1 MNKSYKKYFIYY
13 LLGIIL
19 FSACEEAALPM
30 NSDVT
35 NIPLTIDTVSFPV
48 INTISYQVP
57 PDIGSH
63 EFLYFGKKEKFSF
76 LYNLIRFSNIDS
88 TNLYSFDYYN
98 DSLIIAD
105 SMKLIM
111 SFVSDSIDKNIDFQL
126 RYFPNYGDSVFNEL
140 TTNYTNFD
148 QSIASS
154 VISSS
159 TISSNSIDS
168 VTTQLRL
175 NFLMDTT
182 IINTFKDT
190 SITSFNSSFL
200 VELTNESSSEFKLFS
215 SNNSSSPPK
224 LRVYYREFLSDSVGV
239 DTSFHTYYSSQDV
252 SIINK
257 PNVSSSETYNLSVG
271 LAKGMRSLLLVDM
284 EGWELPKRS
293 IISSADL
300 VYYRINDDTLIGYS
314 VSSYPIK
321 SEADFDKFNIFQID
335 PYDVELNYLSS
346 ASLIDNK
353 LKIDYRKIST
363 DYGRGVKVNYGF
375 KLQSSPNSDPFKTIQ
390 FHNLNNNTLY
400 PVLRIIYVK
409 NFIRLCY

>member
-13 LLGIIL
+13 LLGFIF
-19 FSACEEAALPM
+19 FSACEEVAIPID
-30 NSDVT
+30 NSVT
-35 NIPLTIDTVSFPV
+35 NIPLSIDTVSFPV

-63 EFLYFGKKEKFSF
+63 EFLYFGKKDEFSF

-88 TNLYSFDYYN
+88 TNLYTFDYYN
-98 DSLIIAD
+98 DSLIVAD

-111 SFVSDSIDKNIDFQL
+111 SFVSDSIEKNVDFKL
-126 RYFPNYGDSVFNEL
+126 RYFPNYGDSIFNES

-159 TISSNSIDS
+159 TISSYSIDS

-257 PNVSSSETYNLSVG
+257 PNVSSSDTYNLSVG

-321 SEADFDKFNIFQID
+321 SEADFDKFNIFEID

-390 FHNLNNNTLY
+390 FHNLNSNTLY

-409 NFIRLCY
+409 

>member
-13 LLGIIL
+13 LLWIIF
-19 FSACEEAALPM
+19 FSACEEVAIPID
-30 NSDVT
+30 NSVT
-35 NIPLTIDTVSFPV
+35 NIPLSIDTVSFPV

-63 EFLYFGKKEKFSF
+63 EFLYFGKKEEFSF

-88 TNLYSFDYYN
+88 TNLYTFDYYN
-98 DSLIIAD
+98 DSLIVAD

-111 SFVSDSIDKNIDFQL
+111 SFVSDSIEKNVDFQL
-126 RYFPNYGDSVFNEL
+126 RYFPNYGDSIFNES

-159 TISSNSIDS
+159 TISSYSIDS
-168 VTTQLRL
+168 VTTQLKL

-257 PNVSSSETYNLSVG
+257 PNVSSSDTYNLSVG

-321 SEADFDKFNIFQID
+321 SEADFDKFNIFEID

-390 FHNLNNNTLY
+390 FHNLNSNTLY

-409 NFIRLCY
+409 

>member
-13 LLGIIL
+13 LLWIIF
-19 FSACEEAALPM
+19 FSACEEVPIPID
-30 NSDVT
+30 SSVT
-35 NIPLTIDTVSFPV
+35 NIPLSIDTVSFPV

-63 EFLYFGKKEKFSF
+63 KFLYFGKKEEFSF

-88 TNLYSFDYYN
+88 TNLYTFDYYN
-98 DSLIIAD
+98 DSLIVAD

-111 SFVSDSIDKNIDFQL
+111 SFVSDSIEKNVDFQL
-126 RYFPNYGDSVFNEL
+126 RYFPNYGDSIFNES

-159 TISSNSIDS
+159 TISSYSIDS
-168 VTTQLRL
+168 VTTQLKL

-224 LRVYYREFLSDSVGV
+224 LRVYYREFSSDSVGV

-257 PNVSSSETYNLSVG
+257 PNVSSSDTYNLSVG

-314 VSSYPIK
+314 VSSYPIT
-321 SEADFDKFNIFQID
+321 SEADFDKFNIFEID

-390 FHNLNNNTLY
+390 FHNLNSNTLY

-409 NFIRLCY
+409 

>member
-13 LLGIIL
+13 LLWIIF
-19 FSACEEAALPM
+19 FSACEEVAIPID
-30 NSDVT
+30 SSVT
-35 NIPLTIDTVSFPV
+35 NIPLSIDTVSFPV

-57 PDIGSH
+57 PDIGLH
-63 EFLYFGKKEKFSF
+63 EFLYFGKKEEFSF

-88 TNLYSFDYYN
+88 TNLYTFDYYN
-98 DSLIIAD
+98 DSLIVAD

-111 SFVSDSIDKNIDFQL
+111 SFVSDSIEKNVDFKL
-126 RYFPNYGDSVFNEL
+126 RYFPNYGDSIFNES

-159 TISSNSIDS
+159 TISSYSIDS
-168 VTTQLRL
+168 VTTQLKL

-257 PNVSSSETYNLSVG
+257 PNVSSSDTYNLSVG

-314 VSSYPIK
+314 VSSYPIT
-321 SEADFDKFNIFQID
+321 SEADFDKFNIFEID

-390 FHNLNNNTLY
+390 FHNLNSNTLY

-409 NFIRLCY
+409 

>member
-19 FSACEEAALPM
+19 FSSCEEVAIPID
-30 NSDVT
+30 NSVT
-35 NIPLTIDTVSFPV
+35 NIPLSIDTVSFPV

-63 EFLYFGKKEKFSF
+63 EFLYFGKKEEFSF

-88 TNLYSFDYYN
+88 TNLYTFDYYN
-98 DSLIIAD
+98 DSLIVAD

-111 SFVSDSIDKNIDFQL
+111 SFVSDSIEKNVDFKL
-126 RYFPNYGDSVFNEL
+126 RYFPNYGDSIFNES

-159 TISSNSIDS
+159 TISSYSIDS
-168 VTTQLRL
+168 VTTQLKL

-257 PNVSSSETYNLSVG
+257 PNVSNSETYNLSVG

-321 SEADFDKFNIFQID
+321 SEADFDKFNIFEID

-390 FHNLNNNTLY
+390 FHNLNSNTLY

-409 NFIRLCY
+409 